1 MRKTLIGMLVLA
13 GVCFAQAPK
22 TLAQAATQ
30 GSTASAA
37 KGGQTMTDQDI
48 QLLRQDI
55 RSKKK
60 QLIAANLTLT
70 ADEATKFWPVYDQYT
85 AELGKINDVKYATI
99 KEYAEKW
106 GTMTDDQA
114 LALINRSL
122 GVDESVS
129 KLRIKYVPIFQ
140 KVIPGTKVATFF
152 QLDRRLG
159 MLIDAQLAS
168 QLPLVQD
175 QK

>member
-1 MRKTLIGMLVLA
+1 MRKTLIGMLVIT
-13 GVCFAQAPK
+13 GICFVQAPK
-22 TLAQAATQ
+22 ASAQAA
-30 GSTASAA
+30 ASQAPAA
-37 KGGQTMTDQDI
+37 KSGQTITDQDI

-85 AELGKINDVKYATI
+85 AELVKINDVKYATI

-114 LALINRSL
+114 LALINKSL
-122 GVDESVS
+122 SVDESVS

-140 KVIPGTKVATFF
+140 KVVPGTKVATFF
-152 QLDRRLG
+152 QLDRRLQ

>member
-1 MRKTLIGMLVLA
+1 MLVLA
-13 GVCFAQAPK
+13 GICFVHSPNA
-22 TLAQAATQ
+22 LAQAAASQ

-55 RSKKK
+55 RSRKK

-85 AELGKINDVKYATI
+85 AELVKINDVKYATI
-99 KEYAEKW
+99 KEYAENW

-114 LALINRSL
+114 LSLINKSL

-129 KLRIKYVPIFQ
+129 KLRIKYVPVFQ
-140 KVIPGTKVATFF
+140 KVIPG
-152 QLDRRLG
+152 
-159 MLIDAQLAS
+159 
-168 QLPLVQD
+168 
-175 QK
+175 